1 MKLAHIF
8 MLICAAFL
16 SASPALAHGDE
27 VHGETPSAQ
36 VPAQPDKMAGMEGMH
51 SSQIAPGEPVPGEG
65 NAGSKSGEHESDNAG
80 FFAFLTKLHPAT
92 VHFPVALFL
101 MAALAE
107 LFMLRGKDTVEPAIS
122 VLIYGGAAGGILA
135 ATFGWIHTGL
145 WFGGDTVMQIPRMN
159 GMLIA
164 ILGLALVLIVRRTSA
179 TRTSLRAGLLLM
191 TLLIL
196 VQGFLGGELAQG
208 QNHLGLS
215 WL

>member
-101 MAALAE
+101 MAALAWKCAPRWGTTRDYTGCRCRMSRRKHDSSKVAGHV
-107 LFMLRGKDTVEPAIS
+107 FQSTPSPRG
-122 VLIYGGAAGGILA
+122 
-135 ATFGWIHTGL
+135 
-145 WFGGDTVMQIPRMN
+145 
-159 GMLIA
+159 
-164 ILGLALVLIVRRTSA
+164 
-179 TRTSLRAGLLLM
+179 
-191 TLLIL
+191 
-196 VQGFLGGELAQG
+196 
-208 QNHLGLS
+208 
-215 WL
+215 

>member
-27 VHGETPSAQ
+27 VHGDAPSAQ
-36 VPAQPDKMAGMEGMH
+36 VPAQPDKMAGKEGMH
-51 SSQIAPGEPVPGEG
+51 GSQIAPGEPVPGEG
-65 NAGSKSGEHESDNAG
+65 SAGSNASERESDNAG

-122 VLIYGGAAGGILA
+122 VLIYLRMDTHRLMVWRRHGDANSPMERNANRYPWPGACSDCEANKCHEDFAAGRSVS
-135 ATFGWIHTGL
+135 H
-145 WFGGDTVMQIPRMN
+145 DPPYPRPR
-159 GMLIA
+159 
-164 ILGLALVLIVRRTSA
+164 V
-179 TRTSLRAGLLLM
+179 
-191 TLLIL
+191 
-196 VQGFLGGELAQG
+196 
-208 QNHLGLS
+208 S
-215 WL
+215 WR